1 MLVSE
6 QINQIR
12 KLLERIDSGTNVDA
26 GNFYENPTNNY
37 ISKEL
42 ANREW
47 ETFFCDTP
55 QLVGLSGDLPEKYS
69 FLTMKELGRPILAVR
84 DGDGE
89 FHAYVNSC
97 RHRGVIVEEDER
109 GTSRRFTCRFHRWT
123 YDVNGSLVG
132 LPKSDHFGQPE
143 TETLGLVELPSEER
157 HGLLWVH
164 PNPNGV
170 IDLQELLTEELLVEL
185 ETWNLDKLDYLGN
198 DAYDVA
204 CNWKLAMDTFGE
216 TYHFSSLHEN
226 TLNNAFHGN
235 VQCYDTFGNNHRML
249 LCRRDIDEMRKLPED
264 EWNITTAALPVYWLF
279 PNVQL
284 MPSKEGLYLVR
295 AYPVPDNPGQHRSLI
310 SFYLRSEFSENA
322 EMREVF
328 TMISQGFAEVIRDE
342 DYSVSASQQ
351 LTANSQSLDYVL
363 FGRNEPALH
372 HYHSTYE
379 RVLAKA
385 SEK

>member
-6 QINQIR
+6 QINQIK

-26 GNFYENPTNNY
+26 GKFYENPTDNY
-37 ISKEL
+37 INKEL

-47 ETFFCDTP
+47 ETFFCNSP
-55 QLVGLSGDLPEKYS
+55 QLVGLSGDLPENNS
-69 FLTMKELGRPILAVR
+69 FLTMKEFGTPILAIR
-84 DGDGE
+84 DEDGE

-97 RHRGVIVEEDER
+97 RHRGVIVEDNER
-109 GTSRRFTCRFHRWT
+109 GTARRFTCRFHGWT
-123 YDVNGSLVG
+123 YDVNGTLVG

-143 TETLGLVELPSEER
+143 TETLGLIELPSEER

-164 PNPNGV
+164 PDPNGV

-185 ETWNLDKLDYLGN
+185 ETWDLHELDYLGN
-198 DAYDVA
+198 DTYDVA

-249 LCRRDIDEMRKLPED
+249 LCRRDIDEMRKLPEA
-264 EWNITTAALPVYWLF
+264 EWSITTAALPVYWLF

-295 AYPVPDNPGQHRSLI
+295 AYPSLGDPGQHRSLI
-310 SFYLRSEFSENA
+310 SFYLRPEFSQDA
-322 EMREVF
+322 EMKEVL
-328 TMISQGFAEVIRDE
+328 TMISHGFGGVIRDE
-342 DYSVSASQQ
+342 DYAVSASQQ

-385 SEK
+385 NT

>member
-6 QINQIR
+6 QINQIK

-26 GNFYENPTNNY
+26 GKFYENPTDNY
-37 ISKEL
+37 INKEL

-47 ETFFCDTP
+47 ETFFCNSP
-55 QLVGLSGDLPEKYS
+55 QLVGLSGDLPESNS
-69 FLTMKELGRPILAVR
+69 FLTMKEFGTPILAIR
-84 DGDGE
+84 DEDGE

-97 RHRGVIVEEDER
+97 RHRGVIVEDNER
-109 GTSRRFTCRFHRWT
+109 GTARRFTCRFHGWT
-123 YDVNGSLVG
+123 YDVNGTLVG

-143 TETLGLVELPSEER
+143 TETLGLIELPSEER

-164 PNPNGV
+164 PDPNGV

-185 ETWNLDKLDYLGN
+185 ETWDLHELDYLGN
-198 DAYDVA
+198 DTYDVA

-216 TYHFSSLHEN
+216 TYHFSSLHVN

-249 LCRRDIDEMRKLPED
+249 LCRRDIDEMRKLPEA
-264 EWNITTAALPVYWLF
+264 EWSITTAALPVYWLF

-295 AYPVPDNPGQHRSLI
+295 AYPSLGDPGQHRSLI
-310 SFYLRSEFSENA
+310 SFYLRPEFSEDA
-322 EMREVF
+322 EMKEVL
-328 TMISQGFAEVIRDE
+328 TMISHGFGGVIRDE
-342 DYSVSASQQ
+342 DYAVSASQQ

-385 SEK
+385 NT